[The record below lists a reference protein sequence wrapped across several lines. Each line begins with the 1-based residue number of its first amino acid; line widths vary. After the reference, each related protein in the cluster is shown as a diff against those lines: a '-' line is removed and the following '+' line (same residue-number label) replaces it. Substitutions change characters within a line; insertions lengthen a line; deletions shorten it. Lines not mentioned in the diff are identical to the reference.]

1 MNNNFIEI
9 KNMSF
14 AYQNQGNKSKKQ
26 VLKNIN
32 LNVKQGE
39 FIALL
44 GHNASGKST
53 LAYLL
58 NGMRKP
64 TSGKILVD
72 SIDTSDEE
80 KSLEVRKKV
89 GLVLQNPDNQI
100 VAGVVEEDVAFGPEN
115 LKLSPKIIKERVYEA
130 LKAVDMLELKNK
142 APHELSGG
150 QKQRVAIAGI
160 IAMQPK
166 CIILDE
172 PTSMLDPKGR
182 EEVLKTIKYL
192 NKEKNITVI
201 LITHHMEEAA
211 IAKRIV
217 ILEKG
222 QIAMDATPKEVFK
235 DVDKLESLN
244 LDVPQA
250 TKLAIK
256 LKQRG
261 INLDKVIINE
271 YECINELLKLFK
283 RDKMKENN

>member
-14 AYQNQGNKSKKQ
+14 TYQNQEDKDATE

-32 LNVKQGE
+32 LNIKQGE

-64 TSGKILVD
+64 SAGKIFVD

-89 GLVLQNPDNQI
+89 GLVLQNPDNQL

-115 LKLSPKIIKERVYEA
+115 LKLPPEVIEERVVDA
-130 LKAVDMLELKNK
+130 LKAVDMLEFKTK
-142 APHELSGG
+142 APHDLSGG

-182 EEVLKTIKYL
+182 KEVLKTIKYL
-192 NKEKNITVI
+192 NKEKNITII

-211 IAKRIV
+211 IANRII

-222 QIAMDATPKEVFK
+222 QIAMDAPPKEVFK
-235 DVDKLESLN
+235 DIEKLSKLN
-244 LDVPQA
+244 LDAPQA
-250 TKLAIK
+250 TKLAMK

-261 INLDKVIINE
+261 INLGKVVTNE

>member
-14 AYQNQGNKSKKQ
+14 AYKTEEGESSKT
-26 VLKNIN
+26 VLNNIN
-32 LNVKQGE
+32 LNIKQGE

-53 LAYLL
+53 LAHLL
-58 NGMRKP
+58 NGMNKP
-64 TSGKILVD
+64 TNGKILVD
-72 SIDTSDEE
+72 SIDTSSED

-89 GLVLQNPDNQI
+89 GLILQNPDNQI
-100 VAGVVEEDVAFGPEN
+100 VAGIVEEDVAFGPEN
-115 LKLSPKIIKERVYEA
+115 LRLPPEDIKKRVNYA
-130 LKAVDMLELKNK
+130 LKSVDMLDFKNK

-150 QKQRVAIAGI
+150 QKQRIAIAGV
-160 IAMQPK
+160 IAMKPK

-182 EEVLKTIKYL
+182 DEVLKTIKYL
-192 NKEKNITVI
+192 NKEKNITII

-211 IAKRIV
+211 IAKRII
-217 ILEKG
+217 ILDKG
-222 QIAMDATPKEVFK
+222 QVAMDDTPRKVFE
-235 DVDKLESLN
+235 DTDKLKKLK

-261 INLDKVIINE
+261 INLNKVIIDE

-283 RDKMKENN
+283 RDKIK

>member
-14 AYQNQGNKSKKQ
+14 AYKYEEGESSKT

-32 LNVKQGE
+32 LSIKHGE

-53 LAYLL
+53 LAQLL
-58 NGMRKP
+58 NGMNKP
-64 TSGKILVD
+64 TDGKILVD
-72 SIDTSDEE
+72 SIDTSNEE

-89 GLVLQNPDNQI
+89 GLILQNPDNQI
-100 VAGVVEEDVAFGPEN
+100 VAGIVEEDVAFGPEN
-115 LKLSPKIIKERVYEA
+115 LRFPPEEIKKRVKEA
-130 LKAVDMLELKNK
+130 LNAVDMLEFKDK

-192 NKEKNITVI
+192 NEEKNITII

-211 IAKRIV
+211 LAKRII
-217 ILEKG
+217 ILKKG
-222 QIAMDATPKEVFK
+222 QIAMDAPPRKIFE
-235 DVDKLESLN
+235 DIDKLKRLN

-250 TKLAIK
+250 TKLALK

-261 INLDKVIINE
+261 INLEKTIINE
-271 YECINELLKLFK
+271 HECISELLKLFK
-283 RDKMKENN
+283 RDKIK

>member
-14 AYQNQGNKSKKQ
+14 TYHSQEDKDATE

-32 LNVKQGE
+32 LNIKQGE

-64 TSGKILVD
+64 SAGKIFVD

-89 GLVLQNPDNQI
+89 GLVLQNPDNQL

-115 LKLSPKIIKERVYEA
+115 LKLPPEVIEERVVDA
-130 LKAVDMLELKNK
+130 LKAVDMLKFKTK

-166 CIILDE
+166 YIILDE

-182 EEVLKTIKYL
+182 KEVLKTIKYL
-192 NKEKNITVI
+192 NKEKNITII

-211 IAKRIV
+211 IANRII

-235 DVDKLESLN
+235 DIEKLSKLN
-244 LDVPQA
+244 LDAPQA
-250 TKLAIK
+250 TKLAMK

-261 INLDKVIINE
+261 INLGKVVTNE

>member
-9 KNMSF
+9 KNVSF
-14 AYQNQGNKSKKQ
+14 AYQNQGSKGQKQ

-32 LNVKQGE
+32 LNIKQGE
-39 FIALL
+39 FVALL

-64 TSGKILVD
+64 TSSKILVD

-80 KSLEVRKKV
+80 KSIDIRKKV
-89 GLVLQNPDNQI
+89 GLILQNPDNQI
-100 VAGVVEEDVAFGPEN
+100 VAGIVEEDVAFGPEN
-115 LKLSPKIIKERVYEA
+115 LRLPPEEIKKRVNNA
-130 LKAVDMLELKNK
+130 LKAVDMLEFKDK

-150 QKQRVAIAGI
+150 QKQRVAIAGV

-182 EEVLKTIKYL
+182 EEVLETIKYL
-192 NKEKNITVI
+192 NKEKNITII

-217 ILEKG
+217 VLEKG
-222 QIAMDATPKEVFK
+222 QIAMDAPPREVFK
-235 DVDKLESLN
+235 DIKKLSKLN
-244 LDVPQA
+244 LDAPQA

-283 RDKMKENN
+283 RDKIN